1 MPSSEFMRAI
11 VGQPDNRGMSR
22 VFPAAALLFLLACTP
37 ALNWRD
43 TPVGAGGL
51 HASFPCKPDKAER
64 RTEFAPGR
72 PIVVHALGCEAG
84 GASFAVLYADFG
96 ATGELAQALAQWKQA
111 SLAASRATAE
121 SELPFQ
127 PPGALGLPQSVQLRS
142 RAQRPDGAMLQ
153 GKAAY
158 FARGTH
164 AFQAVV
170 YAPALK
176 PELTDPFFAG
186 LGFR

>member
-1 MPSSEFMRAI
+1 MRPI

-22 VFPAAALLFLLACTP
+22 ILPAAALLVLAACAP

-43 TPVGAGGL
+43 TAVGATGL

-64 RTEFAPGR
+64 RVDFTPAR
-72 PIVVHALGCEAG
+72 PIVMHALGCEAG
-84 GASFAVLYADFG
+84 GASFAVVYADFG
-96 ATGELAQALAQWKQA
+96 APVELAQALAQWQQA
-111 SLAASRATAE
+111 SLAAPGVI
-121 SELPFQ
+121 SEGERPFQ

-142 RAQRPDGAMLQ
+142 RAQRPDGAALHGQ
-153 GKAAY
+153 AAY

-170 YAPALK
+170 YAPVLK

-186 LGFR
+186 LRFR